1 MELSLG
7 FGHSR
12 EHITWV
18 SFITL
23 RTCFFF
29 WMVGKLP
36 YNSKD
41 YSCFLGSFFF
51 IFLKIFYYFLC
62 KNAPCTLSLKVK

>member
-12 EHITWV
+12 EHTTWV

-23 RTCFFF
+23 
-29 WMVGKLP
+29 
-36 YNSKD
+36 S
-41 YSCFLGSFFF
+41 SCFYHSFFF
-51 IFLKIFYYFLC
+51 FFVWDGGEALIEFQRLSVFPCFFLSFFFENILLFLIY
-62 KNAPCTLSLKVK
+62 LI